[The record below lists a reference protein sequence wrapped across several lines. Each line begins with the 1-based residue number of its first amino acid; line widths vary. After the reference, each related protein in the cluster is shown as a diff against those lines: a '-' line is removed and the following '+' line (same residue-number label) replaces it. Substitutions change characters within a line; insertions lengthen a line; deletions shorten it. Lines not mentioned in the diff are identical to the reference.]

1 MKATRQGIKCGII
14 GCTRTA
20 LAGGLCKTHNP
31 AKYGVRGDVLAE
43 VAEERLKHLKKNLG
57 PVGEKIPARVKHI
70 HEVEVNDLR
79 CLYCH
84 KRVKS
89 SQETLA
95 PHACHSCFAR
105 IRKLTNQ

>member
-1 MKATRQGIKCGII
+1 
-14 GCTRTA
+14 
-20 LAGGLCKTHNP
+20 
-31 AKYGVRGDVLAE
+31 

-57 PVGEKIPARVKHI
+57 SVGKKIPARVKHI

-79 CLYCH
+79 CLYCQE
-84 KRVKS
+84 KVKS